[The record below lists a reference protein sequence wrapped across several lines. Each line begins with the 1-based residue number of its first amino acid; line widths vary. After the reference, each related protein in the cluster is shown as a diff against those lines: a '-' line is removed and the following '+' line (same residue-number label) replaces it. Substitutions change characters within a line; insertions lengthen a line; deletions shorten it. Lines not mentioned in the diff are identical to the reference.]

1 VSSIPNLTATTLGGI
16 AAGLFAGYSLCGAY
30 LWRTRRAL
38 RAARHAAG
46 HDETTGLANRRTLYR
61 HLRTAARRQR
71 RIAVAVLD
79 LDGFKTVNDRHG
91 HHAGDLVLA
100 QVAARLAAL
109 PAPTLLAARLSGD
122 EFALLIDDHTGDAL
136 VAAHQAWRTIADTPF
151 RLPDGKPVGLTASVG
166 VTVCRVGVDPRLLL
180 HHADLAMYAAKRDQ
194 GGVRLFT
201 PEPHAG
207 PEHLAARPGVR
218 PRDRWQRQA
227 SEPSTADSYLPH
239 HPR

>member
-1 VSSIPNLTATTLGGI
+1 VSSIPDLTATTLGGI
-16 AAGLFAGYSLCGAY
+16 AAGLAAGYGLCGAC

-38 RAARHAAG
+38 RAAR
-46 HDETTGLANRRTLYR
+46 
-61 HLRTAARRQR
+61 
-71 RIAVAVLD
+71 
-79 LDGFKTVNDRHG
+79 
-91 HHAGDLVLA
+91 
-100 QVAARLAAL
+100 LAAL
-109 PAPTLLAARLSGD
+109 PVPTRLAARLSGD

-136 VAAHQAWRTIADTPF
+136 VAAHQAWRAIADTPA
-151 RLPDGKPVGLTASVG
+151 RLPDGKPVTLTASVG
-166 VTVCRVGVDPRLLL
+166 VAVCRVGVDPRLLL